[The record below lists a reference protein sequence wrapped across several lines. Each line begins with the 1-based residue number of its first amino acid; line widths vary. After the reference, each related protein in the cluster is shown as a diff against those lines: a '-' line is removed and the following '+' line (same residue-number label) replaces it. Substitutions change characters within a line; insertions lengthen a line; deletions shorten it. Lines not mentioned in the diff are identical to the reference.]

1 MSVFVTGDKHGEQ
14 EMFQL
19 TKRRRPKPLTE
30 GDILII
36 AGDFGLLWK
45 DPPSIQEAHWRR
57 WLEQS
62 AWETLFVDGNHENF
76 EIINKL
82 PDTYRWGGTVGKVND
97 KVYHLRRGEIYEI
110 QEHKILTFGGAQST
124 DKENRCLGISWWP
137 DEIPNYRE
145 TEHAMDNI
153 VFHDNKVDYVIT
165 HTCPTEVANIMAG
178 KYYGF
183 GKLEDPTCKILSHIA
198 SMVDF
203 KQWLFGHYHVKATLG
218 KYRCLWHDFVK
229 LD

>member
-82 PDTYRWGGTVGKVND
+82 PDTYR
-97 KVYHLRRGEIYEI
+97 
-110 QEHKILTFGGAQST
+110 
-124 DKENRCLGISWWP
+124 
-137 DEIPNYRE
+137 
-145 TEHAMDNI
+145 
-153 VFHDNKVDYVIT
+153 
-165 HTCPTEVANIMAG
+165 
-178 KYYGF
+178 
-183 GKLEDPTCKILSHIA
+183 
-198 SMVDF
+198 
-203 KQWLFGHYHVKATLG
+203 
-218 KYRCLWHDFVK
+218 
-229 LD
+229 